1 MAWEGN
7 GMGMEGKGREW
18 KGERTYHLA
27 TSGGSV
33 DVGHRIAG
41 ICGYPKGH
49 LRGTGQPT
57 VIGVE
62 QLEKRGTVN
71 VSRSMGQGVGHCT
84 CGGHSAQG

>member
-1 MAWEGN
+1 MREQMEGN

-41 ICGYPKGH
+41 ICGTWGN
-49 LRGTGQPT
+49 LRSLGG
-57 VIGVE
+57 E
-62 QLEKRGTVN
+62 ASRRLETVN
-71 VSRSMGQGVGHCT
+71 VSRSMGQGVGRCT